1 MSRTPGIARRLTV
14 LTELFLIWSLAAVTA
29 YPCSTF
35 LLHRDPTLIVGHNLD
50 QDFHTPGALFVNPR
64 GEVKQ
69 NRNGSHL
76 GLAGGTGST
85 VYWISRF
92 GSVTFSI
99 LGRGFPDG
107 GVNEAG
113 LVVSEMALGQSRFP
127 TDLQKPVLFIHQW
140 IQYQLDNYATVEACL
155 RHLGDL
161 AIDPRA
167 TFSPVSQANYHFFI
181 ADASGRSAI
190 IEFLGSQPV
199 IHRDADLKVP
209 ALCNM
214 PYAYE
219 LNRLEKVSGF
229 AGWLQRWL
237 DSDNDQRFLVCADG
251 LREFD
256 PDRHGDGTKYALDLL
271 TRMQFDSTRQ
281 WSILYDI
288 SDRKISFRTA
298 ASPGVKTLDLE
309 RVPFTPSAG
318 VRILKDIDAVPAAD
332 VSAFLEPFNEE
343 LNQEVIE
350 RFLRSLMSFVSQ
362 SNAESDFDKYLREQH
377 GLTFR
382 EYLAKAHQVSVDAHA
397 VSTN

>member
-1 MSRTPGIARRLTV
+1 MSRSLGIARRLAV
-14 LTELFLIWSLAAVTA
+14 LSEFFLLFFLLAVTT

-35 LLHRDPTLIVGHNLD
+35 MLRSGPTLIVGHNLD
-50 QDFHTPGALFVNPR
+50 QEFYTPGAVFVNPR

-76 GLAGGTGST
+76 GLAGGASPT
-85 VYWISRF
+85 VSWISRF

-99 LGRGFPDG
+99 LGRGLPDG
-107 GVNEAG
+107 GINEAG
-113 LVVSEMALGQSRFP
+113 LVVNEMALGQSRFP
-127 TDLQKPVLFIHQW
+127 ADSQKPTLFIHQW
-140 IQYQLDNYATVEACL
+140 LQYQLDNHATVEECL
-155 RHLGDL
+155 MHVSDL

-181 ADASGRSAI
+181 ADASGQSAVV
-190 IEFLGSQPV
+190 EFLDGEPV
-199 IHRDADLKVP
+199 IHLGDEVKVP

-219 LNRLEKVSGF
+219 LHRLDKVSGF
-229 AGWLQRWL
+229 GGWLHRWL

-251 LREFD
+251 LRGFD
-256 PDRHGDGTKYALDLL
+256 PARHGDGTEYALELL

-288 SDRKISFRTA
+288 SDRKIIFRTA
-298 ASPGVKTLDLE
+298 ASPTVKTLDLA

-318 VRILKDIDAVPAAD
+318 VRMLRDIDAVPAAD
-332 VSAFLEPFNEE
+332 VSAFLEPFHEE
-343 LNQEVIE
+343 LNEGVIE
-350 RFLRSLMSFVSQ
+350 RFLRSLLSFVCRSD
-362 SNAESDFDKYLREQH
+362 AESDFDRYLREQH
-377 GLTFR
+377 DLTFQ

-397 VSTN
+397 VSAN